1 MQDEIAFCC
10 LETTSFPVANISCCT
25 VTFLAYIAILNL
37 VYTQLTISAL
47 NPSIFIVTT
56 VMNANSIAGALSK
69 STFNSTTL
77 DIVQKNGSS
86 SLAIESTWNSS
97 SSCGKMTMMKLYEQ

>member
-1 MQDEIAFCC
+1 MLSIIMHMQDEIAFCC

-56 VMNANSIAGALSK
+56 VHIVWIPTPLLGHSVSLLSIPLHWTLSRRM
-69 STFNSTTL
+69 
-77 DIVQKNGSS
+77 DPVP
-86 SLAIESTWNSS
+86 WP
-97 SSCGKMTMMKLYEQ
+97 